1 MNKTKSKIDPKR
13 LLIVIVVALLAIF
26 LGFKLASMFAND
38 PYAAYNT
45 YNEETKK
52 YGDVEHDKKENLEA
66 NSYLSVYYPEFEEE
80 ELNKIVESYKK
91 DYVKENQT
99 FDQMTFMM
107 VDYDVNKIY
116 DQYVSLTF
124 HQTWKNEQ
132 DKVLKNESISYNYD
146 LKNKKLMT
154 HRDVVRRDYVK
165 KLKDLAK
172 ANKVDEKLIT
182 LKNLDNFIIGEKEVT
197 FYFDHDTSK
206 NVTLT
211 YAKDTPYVALIN
223 KNIPSLYKGE
233 EITPK
238 PQPAIDKNKQVI
250 AFTFDDGP
258 RDPNTLEIMKELEK
272 YNGRGTFF
280 MLGQNVEVYSNTV
293 KDMYKRGH
301 ELANHSWDH
310 SKGIAAKG
318 YMNAEEVSHEVYD
331 TNDAIFKLTGHEPRF
346 MRPPYGAINDTLES
360 VCGLDFINWDIDTLD
375 WQSHD
380 PVSIA
385 NIIEQHADLGY
396 RVILLHDIH
405 DESVAG
411 TKRALKILHDKGY
424 QFVTMSTL
432 LEQEKAYYV
441 DKPNTV
447 YFPTKVGK

>member
-1 MNKTKSKIDPKR
+1 MKKTKINPKR
-13 LLIVIVVALLAIF
+13 LIIVVVVAVVAIF
-26 LGFKLASMFAND
+26 LGIKLASMFAND

-52 YGDVEHDKKENLEA
+52 YGDIEHDKKENVEL

-91 DYVKENQT
+91 EYVKENQK

-107 VDYDVNKIY
+107 VDYDVDKIY
-116 DQYVSLTF
+116 DQYITLTF

-132 DKVLKNESISYNYD
+132 DKVLKDESVSYNYD
-146 LKNKKLMT
+146 LKNKKQLT
-154 HRDVVRRDYVK
+154 YRDVIRRDYIA
-165 KLKDLAK
+165 KLKSLAK
-172 ANKVDEKLIT
+172 ANKIDEKKIT
-182 LKNLDNFIIGEKEVT
+182 TKNLNNFIIGPKDVT
-197 FYFDHDTSK
+197 FYFDNDPK
-206 NVTLT
+206 QQVKIN
-211 YAKDTPYVALIN
+211 YEKDTAYVALIN

-233 EITPK
+233 QITPK
-238 PQPAIDKNKQVI
+238 PQPKVEEGKQVI

-280 MLGQNVEVYSNTV
+280 MLGQNVEEYPNTV
-293 KDMYKRGH
+293 KEMYKRGH

-310 SKGIAAKG
+310 SEGIAAKG
-318 YMNAEEVSHEVYD
+318 YMSADEVSHEVYD
-331 TNDAIFKLTGHEPRF
+331 TNDAIFKLTGFEPRY
-346 MRPPYGAINDTLES
+346 MRPPYGAINDTLEN

-385 NIIEQHADLGY
+385 NIIEKHADIGY

-405 DESVAG
+405 DESVEGA
-411 TKRALKILHDKGY
+411 KRALKILHDKGY
-424 QFVTMSTL
+424 QFVTISTL

-447 YFPTKVGK
+447 YFPTVVGK